1 MEWLDIEDKRFW
13 QRLLIIGLLL
23 NLAVLMTSDFGL
35 DTHVRM
41 AANEEGELP
50 WGHTR
55 PDDPHA
61 SDPTDGGIVSSPIS
75 ETETMIK
82 LQSALQMIVLIAIA
96 WMISIR
102 LAALV
107 SIYPT
112 FIFSTGRAY
121 QEVGI
126 AIYVTVAVLFLCYY
140 FNSSDGKQK
149 SLTQRWDLTGKAI
162 HPGYAILAGVS
173 LCAILQMKGIIS
185 MELALMAGSAIG
197 LVAFFMSKWGV
208 AAIEKIG
215 LSTRLMGMIAG
226 GFVMLSMLILG
237 FLGYGGTLSVIGD
250 APLRYASALAFSV
263 LGVMIIHTFFGMM
276 LWPFIPDMWQTM
288 AEKLDYNSTRNFIII
303 SVFSAAITT
312 YVAALWTYE
321 SLLWDSQ
328 WPWVIWTMG
337 NNGRYVSM
345 LMIPW
350 FILLSR
356 LKAQNPS
363 LPTLEE
369 PMSRAKPL
377 LIAILLIL
385 PLSAITA
392 LHGQTM
398 WSDEA
403 AVAMELE
410 SGEHFLFVSDSD
422 LGMHWLYTFYGP
434 LDAEEK
440 NITGHW
446 RSDQASW
453 IDDLASNLSQ
463 IETIVL
469 APEVT
474 DNPPGWSESASGEVD
489 LLNGGGQW
497 RVLVRDE

>member
-1 MEWLDIEDKRFW
+1 
-13 QRLLIIGLLL
+13 
-23 NLAVLMTSDFGL
+23 
-35 DTHVRM
+35 
-41 AANEEGELP
+41 
-50 WGHTR
+50 
-55 PDDPHA
+55 
-61 SDPTDGGIVSSPIS
+61 
-75 ETETMIK
+75 
-82 LQSALQMIVLIAIA
+82 
-96 WMISIR
+96 
-102 LAALV
+102 
-107 SIYPT
+107 
-112 FIFSTGRAY
+112 
-121 QEVGI
+121 
-126 AIYVTVAVLFLCYY
+126 
-140 FNSSDGKQK
+140 
-149 SLTQRWDLTGKAI
+149 
-162 HPGYAILAGVS
+162 
-173 LCAILQMKGIIS
+173 

-197 LVAFFMSKWGV
+197 LMAFFMSKWGV
-208 AAIEKIG
+208 VAIEKIG
-215 LSTRLMGMIAG
+215 LSTRLMGMLAG
-226 GFVMLSMLILG
+226 GVVMLSMLILG

>member
-1 MEWLDIEDKRFW
+1 MEWLDIEDERFW
-13 QRLLIIGLLL
+13 LRLLIFGLLL
-23 NLAVLMTSDFGL
+23 NLIVVVTSDFGL

-41 AANEEGELP
+41 AADEEGELP

-55 PDDPHA
+55 PADPYA
-61 SDPTDGGIVSSPIS
+61 SDPGDGGTVSSPIGES
-75 ETETMIK
+75 ESIVR

-96 WMISIR
+96 GMISIR
-102 LAALV
+102 LAALI

-126 AIYVTVAVLFLCYY
+126 AIYAAVAVIFLCYY

-149 SLTQRWDLTGKAI
+149 SLTNRWDLTGKSI
-162 HPGYAILAGVS
+162 HPGFAILAGIS
-173 LCAILQMKGIIS
+173 LCAIFQVKGIIT
-185 MELALMAGSAIG
+185 MEYALLFGAVIG
-197 LVAFFMSKWGV
+197 LLAFVSSRFSIDV
-208 AAIEKIG
+208 IENIG
-215 LSTRLMGMIAG
+215 LSTRVVGVAS
-226 GFVMLSMLILG
+226 GFLVMLVMIILG
-237 FLGYGGTLSVIGD
+237 ALGYGGTLSVIED
-250 APLRYASALAFSV
+250 APLRYASSLAFSI
-263 LGVMIIHTFFGMM
+263 LGVMIIHTLFGMM
-276 LWPFIPDMWQTM
+276 IWPFIPEMWKMM
-288 AEKLDYNSTRNFIII
+288 AQKLDYNSTRNFMFI
-303 SVFSAAITT
+303 SIFSAAITT

-337 NNGRYVSM
+337 NNGRYISL

-350 FILLSR
+350 FMLLSR

-363 LPTLEE
+363 IPSLEE
-369 PMSRAKPL
+369 PGSLAKPL

-385 PLSAITA
+385 PLSTITA

-398 WSDEA
+398 WTDEA
-403 AVAMELE
+403 AGAMELE

-422 LGMHWLYTFYGP
+422 LGMHWLYTFHAP
-434 LDAEEK
+434 LNADEN

-453 IDDLASNLSQ
+453 VNDLNSSLSQ
-463 IETIVL
+463 VNIVVL
-469 APEVT
+469 APEIT
-474 DNPPGWSESASGEVD
+474 DIPPGWSKSTSGEVD
-489 LLNGGGQW
+489 FLNGGGQW
-497 RVLVRDE
+497 KILIRNE

>member
-1 MEWLDIEDKRFW
+1 MEWLDIEGERFW

-23 NLAVLMTSDFGL
+23 NLTVVITSDLGL

-41 AANEEGELP
+41 AADEDGNLP

-55 PDDPHA
+55 PDDPLA
-61 SDPTDGGIVSSPIS
+61 SNPADVGTVSSPIS
-75 ETETMIK
+75 ESETMIK

-126 AIYVTVAVLFLCYY
+126 AIYATVAVIFLCYY
-140 FNSSDGKQK
+140 FNRSDEKQK
-149 SLTQRWDLTGKAI
+149 SLTKRWDLTGKPI
-162 HPGYAILAGVS
+162 HPGFAILAGVS
-173 LCAILQMKGIIS
+173 LCAILQIKGIIT
-185 MELALMAGSAIG
+185 MELALIAGAIIG
-197 LVAFFMSKWGV
+197 LMAFISSKYGTGM
-208 AAIEKIG
+208 IEKTEF
-215 LSTRLMGMIAG
+215 STRGIGITVG
-226 GFVMLSMLILG
+226 GGVMLVMVILG

-250 APLRYASALAFSV
+250 APLRYASALIFSI

-276 LWPFIPDMWQTM
+276 LWPFIPGMWKIM
-288 AEKLDYNSTRNFIII
+288 AGKLDYNSTRNFIII

-321 SLLWDSQ
+321 SLLWDSH

-337 NNGRYVSM
+337 NNGRYISM

-350 FILLSR
+350 FLLLSR
-356 LKAQNPS
+356 LKAQDSS
-363 LPTLEE
+363 LPSLEE
-369 PMSRAKPL
+369 PMSLAKPL

-392 LHGQTM
+392 FHGQTM

-403 AVAMELE
+403 AVAMELD

-434 LDAEEK
+434 LAAEEN

-446 RSDQASW
+446 RSDQALW
-453 IDDLASNLSQ
+453 IDDLSTNLSQ
-463 IETIVL
+463 VETIVL
-469 APEVT
+469 APEIT
-474 DNPPGWSESASGEVD
+474 DTPLGWSQSASGQVD
-489 LLNGGGQW
+489 LLNGGGKW

>member
-13 QRLLIIGLLL
+13 QRLLIFGLLL
-23 NLAVLMTSDFGL
+23 NLIVVLTSDLGL

-41 AANEEGELP
+41 AADEDGDLP

-55 PDDPHA
+55 PIDPHA
-61 SDPTDGGIVSSPIS
+61 SNPADGGTVSSPIS
-75 ETETMIK
+75 ESETMIK

-96 WMISIR
+96 GMISIR

-126 AIYVTVAVLFLCYY
+126 AIYAAVAVIFLCYY
-140 FNSSDGKQK
+140 FNRSDGKQK
-149 SLTQRWDLTGKAI
+149 SLTKRWDLTGKPI
-162 HPGYAILAGVS
+162 HPGFAILAGIS
-173 LCAILQMKGIIS
+173 LCAILQIKGIIT
-185 MELALMAGSAIG
+185 MELALIAGAIIG
-197 LVAFFMSKWGV
+197 LVAFVSSKYGV
-208 AAIEKIG
+208 VAVEKIE
-215 LSTRLMGMIAG
+215 LSTRGIGIIAG
-226 GFVMLSMLILG
+226 GGVMLVMVILG

-250 APLRYASALAFSV
+250 APLRYVSALAFSI
-263 LGVMIIHTFFGMM
+263 LGVMIIYTFFGMM
-276 LWPFIPDMWQTM
+276 LWPFIPAMWKMM

-303 SVFSAAITT
+303 SAFSAAITT

-321 SLLWDSQ
+321 SLLWDSR

-337 NNGRYVSM
+337 NNGRYISM

-356 LKAQNPS
+356 LKEQDSS
-363 LPTLEE
+363 LPSLEE
-369 PMSRAKPL
+369 PRSLAKPL
-377 LIAILLIL
+377 LIAILLVL
-385 PLSAITA
+385 PISIITA

-410 SGEHFLFVSDSD
+410 SGEHFLLVSDSD

-434 LDAEEK
+434 LDAEEN

-453 IDDLASNLSQ
+453 IDDLTSGLAQ
-463 IETIVL
+463 VETIIL
-469 APEVT
+469 APEIT
-474 DNPPGWSESASGEVD
+474 DSPPGWSESASGEVD

>member
-1 MEWLDIEDKRFW
+1 MEWLDIEGERFW

-23 NLAVLMTSDFGL
+23 NLTVVITSDLGL

-41 AANEEGELP
+41 AADEDGNLP

-61 SDPTDGGIVSSPIS
+61 SNPADVGTVSSPIS
-75 ETETMIK
+75 ESETMIK

-126 AIYVTVAVLFLCYY
+126 AIYAIVAVIFLCYY
-140 FNSSDGKQK
+140 FNRSDGKQK
-149 SLTQRWDLTGKAI
+149 SLTKRWDLTGKPI
-162 HPGYAILAGVS
+162 HPGFAILAGVS
-173 LCAILQMKGIIS
+173 LCAILQIKGIIT
-185 MELALMAGSAIG
+185 MELALIAGAIIG
-197 LVAFFMSKWGV
+197 LMAFISSKYGTGM
-208 AAIEKIG
+208 IEKTEF
-215 LSTRLMGMIAG
+215 STRGIGITVGGGLML
-226 GFVMLSMLILG
+226 VMVILG

-250 APLRYASALAFSV
+250 APLRYASALIFSI

-276 LWPFIPDMWQTM
+276 LWPFIPGMWKIM
-288 AEKLDYNSTRNFIII
+288 AGKLDYNSTRNFIII

-321 SLLWDSQ
+321 SLLWDSH

-337 NNGRYVSM
+337 NNGRYISM

-350 FILLSR
+350 FLLLSR
-356 LKAQNPS
+356 LKAQDSS
-363 LPTLEE
+363 LPSLEE
-369 PMSRAKPL
+369 PMSLAKPL

-385 PLSAITA
+385 PLSVITA
-392 LHGQTM
+392 FHGQTM

-403 AVAMELE
+403 AVAMELD

-434 LDAEEK
+434 LAAEEN

-446 RSDQASW
+446 RSDQALW
-453 IDDLASNLSQ
+453 IDDLSTNLSQ
-463 IETIVL
+463 VETIVL
-469 APEVT
+469 APEIT
-474 DNPPGWSESASGEVD
+474 DTPLGWSQSASGQVD
-489 LLNGGGQW
+489 LLNGGGKW